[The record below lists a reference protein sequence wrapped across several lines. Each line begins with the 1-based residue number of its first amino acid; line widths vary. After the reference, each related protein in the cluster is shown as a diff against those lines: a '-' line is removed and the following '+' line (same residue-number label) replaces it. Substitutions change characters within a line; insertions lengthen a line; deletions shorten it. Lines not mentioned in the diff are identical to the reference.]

1 MCAMVEELM
10 YGLMAQDTKAN
21 SSLIRRR
28 EKGGFSMRMETNTTA
43 IGSMIKL
50 RAKVSIRIPM
60 VRGMKVSGMK
70 IFSMGKVLKLGSTGA
85 NTKGNT
91 TKVKRQGLVSIRGLM
106 VAAT

>member
-1 MCAMVEELM
+1 
-10 YGLMAQDTKAN
+10 
-21 SSLIRRR
+21 
-28 EKGGFSMRMETNTTA
+28 
-43 IGSMIKL
+43 
-50 RAKVSIRIPM
+50 M